1 MEGSIVSNTDQDMS
15 DLKEAIVNLDKKLDR
30 LVTTVDTIR
39 SAQDLFAQDM
49 QKIKDPDTGIYPRIR
64 TLEQWK
70 DTQSKFM
77 WIFATS
83 MVGVIAKILWD
94 LLSLTR

>member
-1 MEGSIVSNTDQDMS
+1 MEGSNVATAEQDMH

-30 LVTTVDTIR
+30 LVTTVDTIK

-49 QKIKDPDTGIYPRIR
+49 MKIKDPDNGIYPRIR

-77 WIFATS
+77 WIIATAT
-83 MVGVIAKILWD
+83 VGIMIKQIWG
-94 LLSLTR
+94 LLTVGH

>member
-1 MEGSIVSNTDQDMS
+1 MSTTDQDMH

-30 LVTTVDTIR
+30 LVTTVDTLK

-49 QKIKDPDTGIYPRIR
+49 MKIKDPDTGIYPRIR

-70 DTQSKFM
+70 DTHSKFM
-77 WIFATS
+77 WIVATTTAAI
-83 MVGVIAKILWD
+83 VVKQVWD
-94 LLSLTR
+94 LLTIGH

>member
-1 MEGSIVSNTDQDMS
+1 MEGSIVTTADQDMH

-30 LVTTVDTIR
+30 LVTTVDTLK
-39 SAQDLFAQDM
+39 SAQDLFAADM

-70 DTQSKFM
+70 DTHSKFM
-77 WIFATS
+77 WIISSTTVTIV
-83 MVGVIAKILWD
+83 MKQLWD
-94 LLSLTR
+94 LLTTGR

>member
-1 MEGSIVSNTDQDMS
+1 MEGIAVSTTDQDMH

-30 LVTTVDTIR
+30 LVSTVDNLKT
-39 SAQDLFAQDM
+39 SQDLFAADM

-70 DTQSKFM
+70 ETNSKFI
-77 WIFATS
+77 WIIATS
-83 MVGVIAKILWD
+83 TAAILIKQLWD
-94 LLSLTR
+94 LLIATH

>member
-1 MEGSIVSNTDQDMS
+1 MSTTDQDMH

-30 LVTTVDTIR
+30 LVTTVETLK

-49 QKIKDPDTGIYPRIR
+49 MKIKDPDTGIYPRIR

-70 DTQSKFM
+70 DTHSKFM
-77 WIFATS
+77 WIVATTTAAI
-83 MVGVIAKILWD
+83 VVKQVWD
-94 LLSLTR
+94 LLTIGH

>member
-1 MEGSIVSNTDQDMS
+1 MEGSIVSTTDQDMS

>member
-1 MEGSIVSNTDQDMS
+1 MSTTDQDMH
-15 DLKEAIVNLDKKLDR
+15 DLKTAIVNLDKKLDR
-30 LVTTVDTIR
+30 LVTTVDTLKT
-39 SAQDLFAQDM
+39 AQDLFAADM

-77 WIFATS
+77 WIFATTT
-83 MVGVIAKILWD
+83 VGIVIKQIWG
-94 LLSLTR
+94 LLTVGH

>member
-1 MEGSIVSNTDQDMS
+1 MEGSIVSSTDQDMS

>member
-1 MEGSIVSNTDQDMS
+1 MEGSIVSTADQDMS

-49 QKIKDPDTGIYPRIR
+49 LKIKDPDTGIYPRIR

>member
-1 MEGSIVSNTDQDMS
+1 MEGAAVSTSDQDMS

-30 LVTTVDTIR
+30 LVTTVDTIK
-39 SAQDLFAQDM
+39 SAQDLFTADM

-70 DTQSKFM
+70 ETNSKFI
-77 WIFATS
+77 WIIATS
-83 MVGVIAKILWD
+83 TAAILIKQIWD
-94 LLSLTR
+94 LLTVPH

>member
-1 MEGSIVSNTDQDMS
+1 MEGSIVSTADQDMS

-64 TLEQWK
+64 TLEQSK

-83 MVGVIAKILWD
+83 MAGVIAKILWD

>member
-1 MEGSIVSNTDQDMS
+1 MEGTAVSTTDQDMH

-30 LVTTVDTIR
+30 LVTTVDNLKT
-39 SAQDLFAQDM
+39 SQDLFAADM

-70 DTQSKFM
+70 ETHSKFI
-77 WIFATS
+77 WIISSAT
-83 MVGVIAKILWD
+83 VAIIIKQLWD
-94 LLSLTR
+94 LLTIGH

>member
-1 MEGSIVSNTDQDMS
+1 M
-15 DLKEAIVNLDKKLDR
+15 L
-30 LVTTVDTIR
+30 
-39 SAQDLFAQDM
+39 
-49 QKIKDPDTGIYPRIR
+49 KIKDPDTGIYPRIR

>member
-1 MEGSIVSNTDQDMS
+1 MEGAAVSTADQDMS

-30 LVTTVDTIR
+30 LVTTVDTIK
-39 SAQDLFAQDM
+39 SAQDLFTADM

-70 DTQSKFM
+70 ETNSKFI
-77 WIFATS
+77 WIIATS
-83 MVGVIAKILWD
+83 TAAILIKQIWD
-94 LLSLTR
+94 LLTVGH

>member
-1 MEGSIVSNTDQDMS
+1 MEGSIVGTADQDMS

-64 TLEQWK
+64 TLEQSK

>member
-1 MEGSIVSNTDQDMS
+1 MEGSTVTTTDQDMH

-30 LVTTVDTIR
+30 LVTTVDTLK

-49 QKIKDPDTGIYPRIR
+49 LKIKDPDTGIYPRIR

-70 DTQSKFM
+70 ETHSKFM
-77 WIFATS
+77 WIVSTTTVA
-83 MVGVIAKILWD
+83 MVIKQIWD
-94 LLSLTR
+94 LLTVPH

>member
-1 MEGSIVSNTDQDMS
+1 MATAEQDMH

-30 LVTTVDTIR
+30 LVTTVDTLK

-49 QKIKDPDTGIYPRIR
+49 MKIKDPDSGIYPRIR

-77 WIFATS
+77 WIFATAT
-83 MVGVIAKILWD
+83 VGIIIKQIWG
-94 LLSLTR
+94 LLTGGH